1 MPTGSGCAAP
11 SAKTKRRALSSL
23 ATGQCHPGPARAPPA
38 YLTSFVTGTGRRR
51 RRDGPCSG
59 AGEWWRAQSRFTA
72 ICYATP
78 PASSTRETSL
88 RARAAIASSA
98 QGPDQRYYDVY
109 IRGRTGAGSQGAR
122 GARTLGYVRLLLLS
136 AAMLMGQSS
145 PANVMATIFGTK
157 QDRCAHGTGALGRS
171 GRSCHVYRN
180 CQRKEACG
188 PELSSTSSP
197 DRTLRNERPELR
209 ELGTKDGGWRTRS
222 EDAAKDPAHMN
233 AFAGM
238 PSRRR
243 CFLWCA
249 ASCIVGR
256 AED

>member
-1 MPTGSGCAAP
+1 MA
-11 SAKTKRRALSSL
+11 
-23 ATGQCHPGPARAPPA
+23 PARAPPA

-51 RRDGPCSG
+51 RVLIYLDWLSCSG

-98 QGPDQRYYDVY
+98 QGPDQRYYAY
-109 IRGRTGAGSQGAR
+109 GAGSPGAR

-157 QDRCAHGTGALGRS
+157 QDRCAHGTGALRPS
-171 GRSCHVYRN
+171 GRSCPVYRD

-233 AFAGM
+233 AFELTLPQGCPRDDGVFFVVCRELYCGIDRCRWWAIEVGGLVAGLGYQM
-238 PSRRR
+238 S
-243 CFLWCA
+243 
-249 ASCIVGR
+249 S
-256 AED
+256 DDDQ

>member
-1 MPTGSGCAAP
+1 MPVRSGQQTC
-11 SAKTKRRALSSL
+11 
-23 ATGQCHPGPARAPPA
+23 
-38 YLTSFVTGTGRRR
+38 YLTSFVTGTGRHR
-51 RRDGPCSG
+51 RRDGPLSG

-109 IRGRTGAGSQGAR
+109 IRRRTGAGSPGAR
-122 GARTLGYVRLLLLS
+122 GARTLRYVRLLLLS

-157 QDRCAHGTGALGRS
+157 QDRCAHGTGAHGPS
-171 GRSCHVYRN
+171 GRSCPVYRD

-188 PELSSTSSP
+188 PELSSTSSR

-233 AFAGM
+233 AFELTLPQGCPRDDGCRWWA
-238 PSRRR
+238 
-243 CFLWCA
+243 
-249 ASCIVGR
+249 IEVGGLLAVLGYQMSSDDDQCGGLKR
-256 AED
+256 VIFE